1 MTRHGMGMGLRMRGG
16 GLLRLLLVV
25 CSGRAWAT
33 QLGGGQALTCGQD
46 RYRQIQE
53 VTGSQGYRCDR

>member
-1 MTRHGMGMGLRMRGG
+1 MTRHGIGMGLRMRGG

-25 CSGRAWAT
+25 ACTGRAWAT

-46 RYRQIQE
+46 RYRE
-53 VTGSQGYRCDR
+53 DTGVTGQEP

>member
-25 CSGRAWAT
+25 SCVGRAWAT

-46 RYRQIQE
+46 RYRQIQM
-53 VTGSQGYRCDR
+53 

>member
-1 MTRHGMGMGLRMRGG
+1 MTRHGMGMRGG

-25 CSGRAWAT
+25 ACTGRAWAT

-46 RYRQIQE
+46 RYRE
-53 VTGSQGYRCDR
+53 DTGVTGQEP